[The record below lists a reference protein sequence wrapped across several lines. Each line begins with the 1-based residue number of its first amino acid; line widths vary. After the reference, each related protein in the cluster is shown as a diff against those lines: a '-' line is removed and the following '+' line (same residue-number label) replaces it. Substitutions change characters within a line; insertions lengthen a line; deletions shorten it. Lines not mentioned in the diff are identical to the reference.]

1 MRPLRR
7 MSLPSTPDQALAGR
21 TALVTGAFSG
31 LGLHFARVLAAH
43 GAKVALTGRRIELG
57 RTVAD
62 EIGAAIVRPGEVR
75 AYAIDVTEPASV
87 AETIATISA
96 ELGAPA
102 IVVNNAGTVARA
114 PSLELSEADWKSVLD
129 VNLSGVF
136 RVAQASAREMVRSGT
151 RGTIINI
158 ASILGLRVRAQVA
171 AYAASK
177 AAVVQL
183 TQALALEWA
192 EHGIRVNAI
201 APGYFETDINRDL
214 LRSPI
219 GQAIV
224 ARIPQQRVGQLGE
237 LDGPLLLLASDASS
251 YMTGTVIPVDG
262 GHLVSTL

>member
-1 MRPLRR
+1 MNGNDL
-7 MSLPSTPDQALAGR
+7 TGK
-21 TALVTGAFSG
+21 TALVTGAFGG

-43 GAKVALTGRRIELG
+43 GAKVALAGRRIELG
-57 RTVAD
+57 HAVAG
-62 EIGAAIVRPGEVR
+62 EIGAAVARPSEVR
-75 AYAIDVTEPASV
+75 AYGLDVTDAASV
-87 AETIATISA
+87 AAAIAGISA
-96 ELGAPA
+96 DLGPPA
-102 IVVNNAGTVARA
+102 IVVNNAGTVARGA
-114 PSLELSEADWKSVLD
+114 SLDLAEDAWNGVLD

-136 RVAQASAREMVRSGT
+136 RVAQASAGEMVRTGT
-151 RGTIINI
+151 RGTIVNI
-158 ASILGLRVRAQVA
+158 ASILGLRVRSQVV

-183 TQALALEWA
+183 TKALALEWA

-214 LRSPI
+214 LRSPV

-224 ARIPQQRVGQLGE
+224 ARIPQQRPGRLAE

-251 YMTGTVIPVDG
+251 YMTGAVIPVDG